1 MEYVKSDYAAQTG
14 KKSAYAFRIAAT
26 AATVFLICRYTVA
39 GGFMP
44 AAAAL
49 MSIAISE
56 NRINFYLLPVA
67 AASFA
72 TMYAQNSD
80 MWADAAACLICCLIF
95 MVLAGVKFTLL
106 QKLFIVSAVTV
117 TCIFAYYALFSIL
130 YRLNILHVGM
140 DILALCVLC
149 IAFKTIYDAGSG
161 KRTSADIL
169 RASLVLGAAV
179 LFAGTGIET
188 VAFAGCYLVVI
199 YCGYTYGIKEGI
211 AAGAVCS
218 IVIIMGAWAGLS
230 SAALYML
237 AGAASGIA
245 RGKSRLI
252 IPATVPAAVYIF
264 SVASGYDFPYAAIY
278 SPVAAALIIAVIPD
292 KIRSAAGRK
301 INILYGSRAAGSQ
314 KEAADAYVMLTK
326 TADSLRHM
334 NIDKKTSLAYSF
346 QGMAEVLDKLASE
359 LKSGAGEYLQL
370 GRSFKYRTGTAVY
383 SAGAGSCGDSV
394 RIKHLS
400 DGRLLIVLSDGMGK
414 GKAAAEESSM
424 TAGSIADLIET
435 GFSPETAIKMMNSI
449 ISQRKDRFPTVDL
462 CILEKKGVARIY
474 KMGAASTIIKRGNK
488 AHAVHMSALP
498 LGIAAGVGIEYS
510 GIRLRAGDQ
519 LMLMTDGIAC
529 ADRSDMEM
537 QWIKQA
543 ALEIKSRDPQTVAD
557 LMVSRAT
564 EKYGIREKDDMTIIS
579 VVCEI

>member
-1 MEYVKSDYAAQTG
+1 
-14 KKSAYAFRIAAT
+14 
-26 AATVFLICRYTVA
+26 
-39 GGFMP
+39 
-44 AAAAL
+44 
-49 MSIAISE
+49 
-56 NRINFYLLPVA
+56 
-67 AASFA
+67 
-72 TMYAQNSD
+72 
-80 MWADAAACLICCLIF
+80 
-95 MVLAGVKFTLL
+95 
-106 QKLFIVSAVTV
+106 
-117 TCIFAYYALFSIL
+117 
-130 YRLNILHVGM
+130 
-140 DILALCVLC
+140 
-149 IAFKTIYDAGSG
+149 
-161 KRTSADIL
+161 
-169 RASLVLGAAV
+169 
-179 LFAGTGIET
+179 
-188 VAFAGCYLVVI
+188 
-199 YCGYTYGIKEGI
+199 
-211 AAGAVCS
+211 
-218 IVIIMGAWAGLS
+218 
-230 SAALYML
+230 
-237 AGAASGIA
+237 
-245 RGKSRLI
+245 
-252 IPATVPAAVYIF
+252 
-264 SVASGYDFPYAAIY
+264 
-278 SPVAAALIIAVIPD
+278 
-292 KIRSAAGRK
+292 
-301 INILYGSRAAGSQ
+301 
-314 KEAADAYVMLTK
+314 
-326 TADSLRHM
+326 M

-346 QGMAEVLDKLASE
+346 QGVAEVLDKMASE
-359 LKSGAGEYLQL
+359 LKSGPGEYLQL

-462 CILEKKGVARIY
+462 CILEKKGIARIY

-537 QWIKQA
+537 QWIRQA

-564 EKYGIREKDDMTIIS
+564 EKYGIREKDDMTVIS
-579 VVCEI
+579 VICEI